1 MERKNDFRTYIKFLA
16 LEYVVLLVF
25 NISFCEIVEYLT
37 KDESIF
43 KGNSVDLSVLF
54 YVMPLIETIFFQ
66 FIILWVFYN
75 IFENHKM
82 GLILSSIGFGMFHFF
97 NVYYVIEASFSGFI
111 LAYFFIKYLKIS
123 NWFIASLITFLVH
136 LLYNLSVC
144 LLFNS

>member
-75 IFENHKM
+75 IF
-82 GLILSSIGFGMFHFF
+82 
-97 NVYYVIEASFSGFI
+97 
-111 LAYFFIKYLKIS
+111 
-123 NWFIASLITFLVH
+123 
-136 LLYNLSVC
+136 
-144 LLFNS
+144 